1 MIDFLQIWRY
11 TYPCKGLFVTQLSYQ
26 KSKQFSIVGALRHIK
41 SRLDSEAGKG
51 WILEQVNRIVKMQPG
66 LSSFQLVIEIKS
78 PTMRTLVFLLYSD
91 RQMSMTLCTKVFP
104 NIRSTSSDIRMR
116 TSGSH
121 GTT

>member
-1 MIDFLQIWRY
+1 MQGVICNSIII
-11 TYPCKGLFVTQLSYQ
+11 
-26 KSKQFSIVGALRHIK
+26 SKKQAILNSRSSPAHKK

-66 LSSFQLVIEIKS
+66 LPSFQLVIEIKS
-78 PTMRTLVFLLYSD
+78 PTMRTLVLLLYSD
-91 RQMSMTLCTKVFP
+91 RQMSMTLCAKVFP